1 MNLKNLASK
10 LPPCMQSEDK
20 RFGLFVKD
28 IICDLKLFVF
38 LSAVLILYRVLFIY
52 FFRAELAGVASFGDV
67 MLALWYGFRL
77 SLKTAA
83 AFIIPSFVLGTL
95 LRQVFPA
102 WPSLKIKFYIGA
114 AELFILSLLF
124 QTRLPYYKEF
134 HNAFDPFIFNTFN
147 DDVIAIADS
156 AVKQYNAPLRILAG
170 LLAAAAL
177 TWLWKKWLKARLLPK
192 DFPQGVKHKALIVWA
207 IIIFI
212 PVFAVYMRH
221 GGSFNYNGSI
231 YWKNSARMS
240 SHLLNEAIL
249 DDVQALY
256 KASRIHRNLRKIRN
270 ADYSAEEIR
279 RTLSDLA
286 GANYES
292 SSLLPF
298 LEKSAKGAKVEK
310 PKHIFLIIGETYMLW
325 PMLDDYAYLGAA
337 QGMKALADSE
347 NGVLLKNFL
356 PAANGTMF
364 GLASIVWG
372 LPEINIQGFSQPGAL
387 KTFETSLAAQL
398 KKLGYE
404 TRFFYGGFPSWENV
418 GVFMNAQG
426 FDKAYYKG
434 SYSGLPANAWGTE
447 DRYFL
452 ERTKE
457 LFNPDIPSF
466 NVILTSSNHP
476 PLTVDLSKETEVKS
490 EKAYA
495 EILPPA
501 LSGDK
506 DLTAKLRHFEYSDKY
521 ISAFIKDMSEKYPD
535 SLFIFTGDHAQR
547 WTVNPTPGVFEK
559 TAVPLIIYGPGV
571 KKDMFE
577 EGASASHKDIA
588 ALTLELVAPK
598 GFVYYAFGGYP
609 SKDNIGLHNVYWIKD
624 GCVGEINGEASEP
637 ASGSK
642 TAEECAAA
650 APQASAYGR
659 NIFKAVWQRIMKGA
673 SI

>member
-1 MNLKNLASK
+1 MNLKKITAK
-10 LPPCMQSEDK
+10 LPPCMLGGGK
-20 RFGLFVKD
+20 RFVFFVQD
-28 IICDLKLFVF
+28 IISDLKLFVF
-38 LSAVLILYRVLFIY
+38 LLAVLFLYRVLFIY
-52 FFRAELAGVASFGDV
+52 FFRAELAGSASCGDIW
-67 MLALWYGFRL
+67 LALWYGFRL

-83 AFIIPSFVLGTL
+83 AFIIPAFVLGTL
-95 LRQVFPA
+95 IRQVLPK

-114 AELFILSLLF
+114 LEIFILSLLF

-147 DDVIAIADS
+147 DDVLAIADS
-156 AVKQYNAPLRILAG
+156 AVKQYNAPLRILMG

-177 TWLWKKWLKARLLPK
+177 TWLWKKWLSARLLPK
-192 DFPQGVKHKALIVWA
+192 NFPDGVKHKALIVWA

-256 KASRIHRNLRKIRN
+256 KASRIHRNLRKIQN
-270 ADYSAEEIR
+270 ADYSPEEIR
-279 RTLSDLA
+279 QTLSDLA
-286 GANYES
+286 GANYHS

-298 LEKSAKGAKVEK
+298 LEKTARGAAEK
-310 PKHIFLIIGETYMLW
+310 PEHIFLIIGETYMLW
-325 PMLDDYAYLGAA
+325 PMLEEYSYLGAA
-337 QGMKALADSE
+337 EGMKALASSE
-347 NGVLLKNFL
+347 KGAMLKHFL

-372 LPEINIQGFSQPGAL
+372 LPEINIQGFSQASAL
-387 KTFETSLAAQL
+387 KPYETSLAVQL

-418 GVFMNAQG
+418 GVFMSAQG

-434 SYSGLPANAWGTE
+434 SYAGLPANAWGTE

-457 LFNPDIPSF
+457 LFDASKPSF

-476 PLTVDLSKETEVKS
+476 PLTVALSKEPEVKS

-501 LSGDK
+501 LAGDK
-506 DLTAKLRHFEYSDKY
+506 DLISKLRHFEYSDKY
-521 ISAFIKDMSEKYPD
+521 ISAFIKDMSAKYPN

-559 TAVPLIIYGPGV
+559 VAVPLIIYGTGV
-571 KKDMFE
+571 KKDIFE
-577 EGASASHKDIA
+577 DGAAASHKDIA
-588 ALTLELVAPK
+588 ALTLELAAPK
-598 GFVYYAFGGYP
+598 GFIYYAFGGFP
-609 SKDNIGLHNVYWIKD
+609 SKENTGLHNVYWIKD

-637 ASGSK
+637 ALSGK
-642 TAEECAAA
+642 TPEECAAA
-650 APQASAYGR
+650 APEASAYGK
-659 NIFKAVWQRIMKGA
+659 NIFKAVWQRIMKGVNL
-673 SI
+673 

>member
-1 MNLKNLASK
+1 MNLKNLTAK
-10 LPPCMQSEDK
+10 LPPCMLGGGK
-20 RFGLFVKD
+20 RFGFFVQD
-28 IICDLKLFVF
+28 IISDLKLFVF
-38 LSAVLILYRVLFIY
+38 LLGVLSLYRVLFIY
-52 FFRAELAGVASFGDV
+52 FFRGELAGAASCGEV
-67 MLALWYGFRL
+67 WLALWYGFRL

-83 AFIIPSFVLGTL
+83 AFIIPTFVLGTL
-95 LRQVFPA
+95 LRQVFPKL
-102 WPSLKIKFYIGA
+102 PSLKIKFYIGA
-114 AELFILSLLF
+114 IEIFILSLLF

-147 DDVIAIADS
+147 DDVLAIADS
-156 AVKQYNAPLRILAG
+156 AIKQYNAPLRILAG

-177 TWLWKKWLKARLLPK
+177 SWLWKKWLSARLLPK
-192 DFPQGVKHKALIVWA
+192 NFPNGVKHKALIVWS

-212 PVFAVYMRH
+212 PIFAVYMRH

-256 KASRIHRNLRKIRN
+256 KASRIHRNLRKIQN
-270 ADYSAEEIR
+270 ADYTSEEIR

-286 GANYES
+286 GANYAS

-298 LEKSAKGAKVEK
+298 LEKTARGTPEEQ
-310 PKHIFLIIGETYMLW
+310 PEHIFLIIGETYMLW
-325 PMLDDYAYLGAA
+325 PMLEQYSYLGAA
-337 QGMKALADSE
+337 EGMKALASSE
-347 NGVLLKNFL
+347 NGAMLKHFL

-372 LPEINIQGFSQPGAL
+372 LPEINIQGFSQASAL
-387 KTFETSLAAQL
+387 KPYETSLAVQL

-418 GVFMNAQG
+418 GVFMSAQG

-434 SYSGLPANAWGTE
+434 SYAGLPANAWGTE

-457 LFNPDIPSF
+457 LFDGKKPSF

-476 PLTVDLSKETEVKS
+476 PLTVDLDQEPEIKS
-490 EKAYA
+490 EEAYA

-501 LSGDK
+501 LAGDK
-506 DLTAKLRHFEYSDKY
+506 DLIAKLRHFEYSDKY
-521 ISAFIKDMSEKYPD
+521 ISAFIKDMSAKYPN

-559 TAVPLIIYGPGV
+559 TAVPLIIYGSGV
-571 KKDMFE
+571 KKDIFE
-577 EGASASHKDIA
+577 EGAAASHKDIA
-588 ALTLELVAPK
+588 ALTLELAAPK
-598 GFVYYAFGGYP
+598 GFVYYAFGGFP
-609 SKDNIGLHNVYWIKD
+609 SKENIGLHNVYWIKD
-624 GCVGEINGEASEP
+624 GCVGEINGDASEP
-637 ASGSK
+637 ALSGR
-642 TAEECAAA
+642 T
-650 APQASAYGR
+650 P
-659 NIFKAVWQRIMKGA
+659 
-673 SI
+673 

>member
-1 MNLKNLASK
+1 MNLKNLTAK
-10 LPPCMQSEDK
+10 LPPCMLGGGK
-20 RFGLFVKD
+20 RFGFFVQD
-28 IICDLKLFVF
+28 IISDVKLFLF
-38 LSAVLILYRVLFIY
+38 LLGVLSLYRVLFIY
-52 FFRAELAGVASFGDV
+52 FFRGELAGAASCGEV
-67 MLALWYGFRL
+67 WLALWYGFRL

-83 AFIIPSFVLGTL
+83 AFIIPTFVLGTL
-95 LRQVFPA
+95 LRQVFPKL
-102 WPSLKIKFYIGA
+102 PSLKIKFYIGA
-114 AELFILSLLF
+114 IEIFILSLLF

-147 DDVIAIADS
+147 DDVLAIADS
-156 AVKQYNAPLRILAG
+156 AIKQYNAPLRILAG

-177 TWLWKKWLKARLLPK
+177 SWLWKKWLSARLLPK
-192 DFPQGVKHKALIVWA
+192 NFPNGVKHKALIVWS

-212 PVFAVYMRH
+212 PIFAVYMRH

-256 KASRIHRNLRKIRN
+256 KASRIHRNLRKIQN
-270 ADYSAEEIR
+270 ADYSPEEIR

-286 GANYES
+286 GANYAS

-298 LEKSAKGAKVEK
+298 LEKTARGTPEEQ
-310 PKHIFLIIGETYMLW
+310 PEHIFLIIGETYMLW
-325 PMLDDYAYLGAA
+325 PMLEQYSYLGAA
-337 QGMKALADSE
+337 EGMKALASSE
-347 NGVLLKNFL
+347 NGAMLKHFL

-372 LPEINIQGFSQPGAL
+372 LPEINIQGFSQASAL
-387 KTFETSLAAQL
+387 KPYETSLAVQL

-418 GVFMNAQG
+418 GVFMSAQG

-434 SYSGLPANAWGTE
+434 SYAGLPANAWGTE

-457 LFNPDIPSF
+457 LFDGKKPSF

-476 PLTVDLSKETEVKS
+476 PLTVDLDQEPEIKS
-490 EKAYA
+490 EEAYA

-501 LSGDK
+501 LAGDK
-506 DLTAKLRHFEYSDKY
+506 DLIAKLRHFEYSDKY
-521 ISAFIKDMSEKYPD
+521 ISAFIKDMSAKYPN

-559 TAVPLIIYGPGV
+559 TAVPLIIYGSGV
-571 KKDMFE
+571 KKDIFE
-577 EGASASHKDIA
+577 EGAAASHKDIA
-588 ALTLELVAPK
+588 ALTLELAAPK
-598 GFVYYAFGGYP
+598 GFVYYAFGGFP
-609 SKDNIGLHNVYWIKD
+609 SKENIGLHNVYWIKD
-624 GCVGEINGEASEP
+624 GCVGEINGDASEP
-637 ASGSK
+637 ALSGR
-642 TAEECAAA
+642 TPEECAAA
-650 APQASAYGR
+650 APEASAYGK
-659 NIFKAVWQRIMKGA
+659 NIFKAVWQRIMKGVNL
-673 SI
+673 

>member
-1 MNLKNLASK
+1 MNLKNLTAK
-10 LPPCMQSEDK
+10 LPPCMLGGGK
-20 RFGLFVKD
+20 RFGFFVQD
-28 IICDLKLFVF
+28 IISDLKLFVF
-38 LSAVLILYRVLFIY
+38 LLAVLFLYRALFIY
-52 FFRAELAGVASFGDV
+52 FFRAELAGAASCGDV
-67 MLALWYGFRL
+67 WLALWYGLRL

-83 AFIIPSFVLGTL
+83 AFIIPVFVFGTL
-95 LRQVFPA
+95 LRQILPK

-114 AELFILSLLF
+114 LEIFILSLLF

-147 DDVIAIADS
+147 DDVLAIADS
-156 AVKQYNAPLRILAG
+156 AIKQYNAPLRILMG

-177 TWLWKKWLKARLLPK
+177 TWLWKKWLSARLLPK
-192 DFPQGVKHKALIVWA
+192 NFPDGVKHKALIVWA

-256 KASRIHRNLRKIRN
+256 KASRIHRNLRKIQN
-270 ADYSAEEIR
+270 ADYSSEEIR
-279 RTLSDLA
+279 QTLSDLA
-286 GANYES
+286 GANYQS

-298 LEKSAKGAKVEK
+298 LEKTARGAAEK
-310 PKHIFLIIGETYMLW
+310 PEHIFLIIGETYMLW
-325 PMLDDYAYLGAA
+325 PMLEEYSYLGAA
-337 QGMKALADSE
+337 EGMKALASSE
-347 NGVLLKNFL
+347 KGAMLKHFL

-372 LPEINIQGFSQPGAL
+372 LPEINIQGFSQASAL
-387 KTFETSLAAQL
+387 KPYETSLAVQL

-418 GVFMNAQG
+418 GVFMSAQG

-434 SYSGLPANAWGTE
+434 SYAGLPANAWGTE

-457 LFNPDIPSF
+457 LFDSSKPSF

-476 PLTVDLSKETEVKS
+476 PLTVDLSKEPEVKS
-490 EKAYA
+490 EKAYS

-501 LSGDK
+501 LAGDK
-506 DLTAKLRHFEYSDKY
+506 DLIAKLRHFEYSDKY
-521 ISAFIKDMSEKYPD
+521 ISAFIKDMSEKYPN

-559 TAVPLIIYGPGV
+559 VAVPLIIYGTGV
-571 KKDMFE
+571 KKDIFE
-577 EGASASHKDIA
+577 DGASASHKDIA
-588 ALTLELVAPK
+588 ALTLELSAPK
-598 GFVYYAFGGYP
+598 GFVYYAFGGFP
-609 SKDNIGLHNVYWIKD
+609 SKENTGLHNVYWIKD
-624 GCVGEINGEASEP
+624 GCVGEINGDASEP
-637 ASGSK
+637 ALSGK
-642 TAEECAAA
+642 TPEECSAA
-650 APQASAYGR
+650 APEASAYGK
-659 NIFKAVWQRIMKGA
+659 NIFKAVWLRIMKGVNL
-673 SI
+673 

>member
-1 MNLKNLASK
+1 MNLKNLTAK
-10 LPPCMQSEDK
+10 LPPCMLGGGK
-20 RFGLFVKD
+20 RFGFFVQD
-28 IICDLKLFVF
+28 IISDLKLFVF
-38 LSAVLILYRVLFIY
+38 LLGVLCLYRVLFIY
-52 FFRAELAGVASFGDV
+52 FFRGELAGAASCGEIW
-67 MLALWYGFRL
+67 LALWYGFRL

-83 AFIIPSFVLGTL
+83 AFIIPTFVLGTL
-95 LRQVFPA
+95 LRQIFPKL
-102 WPSLKIKFYIGA
+102 PSLKIKFYIGSI
-114 AELFILSLLF
+114 EIFILSLLF
-124 QTRLPYYKEF
+124 QARLPYYKEF

-147 DDVIAIADS
+147 DDVLAIADS
-156 AVKQYNAPLRILAG
+156 AIKQYNAPLRILAG

-177 TWLWKKWLKARLLPK
+177 AWLWKKWLSARLLPK
-192 DFPQGVKHKALIVWA
+192 NFPNGVKHKALIVWA

-212 PVFAVYMRH
+212 PIFAVYMRH

-256 KASRIHRNLRKIRN
+256 KASRIHRNLRKIQN
-270 ADYSAEEIR
+270 ADYSPEEIR

-286 GANYES
+286 GANYAS

-298 LEKSAKGAKVEK
+298 LEKTAQGTPEK
-310 PKHIFLIIGETYMLW
+310 PEHIFLIIGETYMLW
-325 PMLDDYAYLGAA
+325 PMLEQYSYLGAA
-337 QGMKALADSE
+337 EGMKALASSE
-347 NGVLLKNFL
+347 NGVMLKHFL

-372 LPEINIQGFSQPGAL
+372 LPEINIQGFSQASAL
-387 KTFETSLAAQL
+387 KPYETSLAVQL

-418 GVFMNAQG
+418 GVFMSAQG
-426 FDKAYYKG
+426 FEKAYYKG
-434 SYSGLPANAWGTE
+434 SYAGLPANAWGTE

-457 LFNPDIPSF
+457 LFDGKKPSF

-476 PLTVDLSKETEVKS
+476 PLTVDLDQEPEIKS
-490 EKAYA
+490 EKDYA

-501 LSGDK
+501 LAGDK
-506 DLTAKLRHFEYSDKY
+506 DLIAKLRHFEYSDKY
-521 ISAFIKDMSEKYPD
+521 ISAFIKDMSAKYPN

-559 TAVPLIIYGPGV
+559 TAVPLIIYGAGV
-571 KKDMFE
+571 KKDIFE
-577 EGASASHKDIA
+577 EGAAASHKDIA
-588 ALTLELVAPK
+588 ALTLELSAPK
-598 GFVYYAFGGYP
+598 GFVYYAFGGFP
-609 SKDNIGLHNVYWIKD
+609 SKENIGLHNVYWIKD

-637 ASGSK
+637 ALSGK
-642 TAEECAAA
+642 TSEECAAA
-650 APQASAYGR
+650 APEASSYGK
-659 NIFKAVWQRIMKGA
+659 NIFKAVWQRIMKGVNL
-673 SI
+673 